1 MIKSSIAVQLYTLH
15 SECEKDFY
23 GTLEK
28 VAKLGFE
35 GVELA
40 GYWGKEAEE
49 LKLTLDRLGLKA
61 ISSHVSLDNLENNL
75 VAELAYLKTLDCN
88 NIVCPY
94 LQDNQRDD
102 YHALAS
108 KLNDIGI
115 KCQQE
120 GISLS
125 YHNHEFELDKDGD
138 KTYLDILFS
147 ETSPDFVKGDL
158 DVYWLT
164 FAGEDPIQWM
174 ERYSNRLSLLHLKD
188 MTTDE
193 EKTFAELGTGG
204 VDIQAIVEK
213 SKQVNI
219 EWLIIEQDK
228 CKRSPLESIE
238 QSINYLKTI
247 L

>member
-1 MIKSSIAVQLYTLH
+1 MNNSIAVQLYTLH

-23 GTLEK
+23 GTLER
-28 VAKLGFE
+28 VSELGFN

-40 GYWGKEAEE
+40 GYWGKEAEN
-49 LKLTLDRLGLKA
+49 LKRTLDRLGLKA
-61 ISSHVSLDNLENNL
+61 VSSHVSLENLENNL
-75 VAELAYLKTLDCN
+75 EAELAYLKILDCK

-94 LQDNQRDD
+94 LFENQRDD
-102 YHALAS
+102 YYNLAS
-108 KLNDIGI
+108 RLNKIGE

-125 YHNHEFELDKDGD
+125 YHNHDFELEKSEG
-138 KTYLDILFS
+138 KTYLDILFA
-147 ETSPDFVKGDL
+147 ETNPEFVKAEL

-164 FAGEDPIQWM
+164 FAGEDPLQWI
-174 ERYSNRLSLLHLKD
+174 EKYSNRLPLIHLKD

-204 VDIQAIVEK
+204 VDIKAIVEK
-213 SKQVNI
+213 CKLENI
-219 EWLIIEQDK
+219 EWFIIEQDK
-228 CKRSPLESIE
+228 CKRSPFESIE
-238 QSINYLKTI
+238 QSIKYLKTI